1 MKANALIIV
10 DIEADLFYKLY
21 CNLTLTLIFFMIV
34 VYDEGIYMLKIF
46 GSLKIKQML
55 YFG

>member
-10 DIEADLFYKLY
+10 DIEADCSLFYKLY

-34 VYDEGIYMLKIF
+34 VYDEGIYML
-46 GSLKIKQML
+46 SLEA
-55 YFG
+55 